1 MFVTPTIKEI
11 DMARNLDLNAL
22 RSFVTVAEAGG
33 VTVAASRLHLT
44 QSAVSMQLKRLEESM
59 GLPLMDRSARTIGL
73 TPHGEQL
80 LSYGRRLLA
89 LNDEVWSR
97 LTDQAYE
104 GEIALG
110 VPGDIVYPHIP
121 QVLKQF
127 AADYPRVKVQ
137 LVSSYTTRL
146 KEMYQDGKLDLILT
160 TEITGDPRA
169 ELLANLPMVWCGGVA
184 GQAARAR
191 PLRLAY
197 ETGCLFRTS
206 AQEALDRAGIA
217 WETSVETRSSRTVE
231 ATVSADLAVTPCLKG
246 TEPPQWEE
254 VPKSFGLPELPVFE
268 ICMYSG
274 NSSNLPLAD
283 KLAGAVRRAYGK
295 VEETGRRGD
304 AAAE

>member
-1 MFVTPTIKEI
+1 MP
-11 DMARNLDLNAL
+11 RNLDLNAL
-22 RSFVTVAEAGG
+22 RSFVTVAESGG
-33 VTVAASRLHLT
+33 VTVAAGRLHLT
-44 QSAVSMQLKRLEESM
+44 QSAVSMQLKRLEESL
-59 GLPLMDRSARTIGL
+59 GLNLMDRSARTIGL

-80 LSYGRRLLA
+80 LSYGRRLLS

-137 LVSSYTTRL
+137 LISSYTTRL
-146 KEMYQDGKLDLILT
+146 KEMYQEGKVDLTLT
-160 TEITGDPRA
+160 TEIKGDPQA
-169 ELLANLPMVWCGGVA
+169 ELLANLPLVWWGASA

-197 ETGCLFRTS
+197 ETGCLFRAS
-206 AQEALDRAGIA
+206 AQRALDRAGIA
-217 WETSVETRSSRTVE
+217 WETSVEARSSRTVE
-231 ATVSADLAVTPCLKG
+231 ATVSADLAITPLLKG

-268 ICMYSG
+268 INMYSG

-283 KLAGAVRRAYGK
+283 KLADAVRRAYGK
-295 VEETGRRGD
+295 VEQIGRHKNV
-304 AAAE
+304 AAE

>member
-1 MFVTPTIKEI
+1 MP
-11 DMARNLDLNAL
+11 RNLDLNAL
-22 RSFVTVAEAGG
+22 RSFVTVAESRG
-33 VTVAASRLHLT
+33 VTVAAGRLHLT
-44 QSAVSMQLKRLEESM
+44 QSAVSMQLKRLEESL
-59 GLPLMDRSARTIGL
+59 GLNLMDRSARTIGL

-104 GEIALG
+104 GEIAFG

-137 LVSSYTTRL
+137 LISSYTTRL
-146 KEMYQDGKLDLILT
+146 KEMYQEGKVDLTLT
-160 TEITGDPRA
+160 TEIKGDPQA
-169 ELLANLPMVWCGGVA
+169 ELLANLPLVWWGASA

-197 ETGCLFRTS
+197 ETGCLFRAS
-206 AQEALDRAGIA
+206 AQRALDRAGIA
-217 WETSVETRSSRTVE
+217 WETSVEARSSRTVE
-231 ATVSADLAVTPCLKG
+231 ATVSADLAITPLLKG

-268 ICMYSG
+268 INMYSG

-283 KLAGAVRRAYGK
+283 KLADAVRRAYGK
-295 VEETGRRGD
+295 VEQIGRQKNV
-304 AAAE
+304 AAE

>member
-1 MFVTPTIKEI
+1 MP
-11 DMARNLDLNAL
+11 RNLDLNAL
-22 RSFVTVAEAGG
+22 RSFVTVAESGG
-33 VTVAASRLHLT
+33 VTVAAGRLHLT
-44 QSAVSMQLKRLEESM
+44 QSAVSMQLKRLEESL
-59 GLPLMDRSARTIGL
+59 GLNLMDRSARTIGL

-104 GEIALG
+104 GEIAFG

-137 LVSSYTTRL
+137 LISSYTTRL
-146 KEMYQDGKLDLILT
+146 KEMYQEGKVDLTLT
-160 TEITGDPRA
+160 TEIKGDPQA
-169 ELLANLPMVWCGGVA
+169 ELLANLPLVWWGSSA

-197 ETGCLFRTS
+197 ETGCLFRAS
-206 AQEALDRAGIA
+206 AQRALDRAGIA
-217 WETSVETRSSRTVE
+217 WETSVEARSSRTVE
-231 ATVSADLAVTPCLKG
+231 ATVSADLAITPLLKG

-268 ICMYSG
+268 INMYSG

-283 KLAGAVRRAYGK
+283 KLADAVRRAYGK
-295 VEETGRRGD
+295 VEQIGRQKNV
-304 AAAE
+304 AAE

>member
-1 MFVTPTIKEI
+1 MP
-11 DMARNLDLNAL
+11 RNLDLNAL
-22 RSFVTVAEAGG
+22 RSFVTVAESGG
-33 VTVAASRLHLT
+33 VTVAAGRLHLT
-44 QSAVSMQLKRLEESM
+44 QSAVSMQLKRLEESL
-59 GLPLMDRSARTIGL
+59 GLNLMDRSARTIGL

-80 LSYGRRLLA
+80 LSYGRRLLS

-104 GEIALG
+104 GEIAFG

-137 LVSSYTTRL
+137 LISSYTTRL
-146 KEMYQDGKLDLILT
+146 KEMYQEGKVDLTLT
-160 TEITGDPRA
+160 TEIKGDPQA
-169 ELLANLPMVWCGGVA
+169 ELLANLPLVWWGASA

-197 ETGCLFRTS
+197 ETGCLFRAS
-206 AQEALDRAGIA
+206 AQRALDRAGIA
-217 WETSVETRSSRTVE
+217 WETSVEARSSRTVE
-231 ATVSADLAVTPCLKG
+231 ATVSADLAITPLLKG

-268 ICMYSG
+268 INMYSG

-283 KLAGAVRRAYGK
+283 KLADAVRRAYGK
-295 VEETGRRGD
+295 VEQIGRQKNV
-304 AAAE
+304 AAE